1 MLVYLRHETSPVQL
15 KKYLCGK
22 PLCSHCSKVRRS
34 IWLEQVTYIQNTYV
48 KKTLPENICIVYF
61 YPRVI
66 PYTHFFPTRFSFYKF
81 IPQLKSFN
89 IERWENK
96 FFVQIHNS
104 GAADKSKLFVLNI
117 A

>member
-1 MLVYLRHETSPVQL
+1 MLVYLRHETSPAQL

-22 PLCSHCSKVRRS
+22 PLCSHCSKAIVDPS
-34 IWLEQVTYIQNTYV
+34 GSNKSHIYKQSHIFIC
-48 KKTLPENICIVYF
+48 KKNHSKNICIVYF

-104 GAADKSKLFVLNI
+104 GAADKSK
-117 A
+117 